1 MVRCDRSIQFTRR
14 VRRNFDN
21 VGYARAVNCAVGCGL
36 VRVRAA
42 SIILYKYGADTHSSS
57 ADLLLLSRAARLD
70 RSIPLL
76 IAHATAASN
85 GTASCSDRASRSLAA
100 GCAPVRNFSDPIF
113 GRILPFDAS
122 SASQASLAPPHA
134 WICLQM
140 KPASQSHCHLHPH
153 FLRRHAW
160 SFLGRSTARVRP
172 QPLRT
177 CSSPIAAALHVSI
190 HRQTMPGQTGSG
202 WTHRLL
208 SIY

>member
-1 MVRCDRSIQFTRR
+1 MTTVTYPRTKQKS
-14 VRRNFDN
+14 
-21 VGYARAVNCAVGCGL
+21 
-36 VRVRAA
+36 A
-42 SIILYKYGADTHSSS
+42 SQCRKLGSLAQSGASRL
-57 ADLLLLSRAARLD
+57 ADLLLPNCAARLD

-76 IAHATAASN
+76 IAHAIAASN

-122 SASQASLAPPHA
+122 SASQASLAPPHV
-134 WICLQM
+134 WICLQI
-140 KPASQSHCHLHPH
+140 KPVSQSHCHLHPH

-177 CSSPIAAALHVSI
+177 CSSPVAAALRPTI
-190 HRQTMPGQTGSG
+190 YRQTMPGRTGSD
-202 WTHRLL
+202 WTHRLH
-208 SIY
+208 SIHVNIILL

>member
-1 MVRCDRSIQFTRR
+1 MRNEYGSPEGSGACPPGGLGVSPMILRLPGAEGPPEGKKTTNQKTAHERSLISPGGGPRFDRSIQFTRR

-100 GCAPVRNFSDPIF
+100 GCALVETWTF
-113 GRILPFDAS
+113 GRTS
-122 SASQASLAPPHA
+122 
-134 WICLQM
+134 
-140 KPASQSHCHLHPH
+140 
-153 FLRRHAW
+153 R
-160 SFLGRSTARVRP
+160 
-172 QPLRT
+172 
-177 CSSPIAAALHVSI
+177 SSPNCQSADS
-190 HRQTMPGQTGSG
+190 SG
-202 WTHRLL
+202 
-208 SIY
+208 

>member
-1 MVRCDRSIQFTRR
+1 MR
-14 VRRNFDN
+14 
-21 VGYARAVNCAVGCGL
+21 GL
-36 VRVRAA
+36 N
-42 SIILYKYGADTHSSS
+42 
-57 ADLLLLSRAARLD
+57 DLLLPSRAARLD

-100 GCAPVRNFSDPIF
+100 GCAPVQSFTDPIF

-122 SASQASLAPPHA
+122 SASSASMSRVRRR
-134 WICLQM
+134 ICLQT
-140 KPASQSHCHLHPH
+140 KPVSQSHSHLHPH

-160 SFLGRSTARVRP
+160 SFLSRSTARVRP

-177 CSSPIAAALHVSI
+177 CSSPVAAALRESI
-190 HRQTMPGQTGSG
+190 HRQTMPGRTGSD